1 MSASGTYLILNE
13 KNLLKLN
20 EAFNIGVDDILHFA
34 KNRDINLYIRIEK
47 GLSKSGNIRT
57 EFDSEFELT
66 AFINSEKY
74 SRKYDLFLSFA
85 DYNVDFLPKNNSD
98 NPFGISYGIGK
109 HLKDFGKVDKDKLK
123 LLQFDGFLEIPSCFI
138 NESKQEIVL
147 NDASSF
153 YFLENE
159 FGKRNTDFVLN
170 FSFPNGQLQIPIW
183 STYILFG
190 QLHNIVEENFIKG
203 MPKSEKDTDI
213 AELQAK
219 TEALQAENAKLKA
232 QLQDNA
238 QRKSAVDS
246 EPVLG
251 NAKAYDV
258 RERETHLLIIGALSN
273 LLAENK
279 QKYQKGNGG
288 INQSA
293 ISKDIE
299 TEIIELL
306 QPATKT
312 RTIDTIRPRIRES
325 LNLITKAE

>member
-1 MSASGTYLILNE
+1 MV
-13 KNLLKLN
+13 LKEWEARYIYFSKQEL
-20 EAFNIGVDDILHFA
+20 EDAFNVDLSTLPVRKLPSTHGETTANTIKYTNHEHITDEL
-34 KNRDINLYIRIEK
+34 RIEK
-47 GLSKSGNIRT
+47 
-57 EFDSEFELT
+57 
-66 AFINSEKY
+66 A
-74 SRKYDLFLSFA
+74 
-85 DYNVDFLPKNNSD
+85 KNA
-98 NPFGISYGIGK
+98 
-109 HLKDFGKVDKDKLK
+109 
-123 LLQFDGFLEIPSCFI
+123 Q
-138 NESKQEIVL
+138 
-147 NDASSF
+147 
-153 YFLENE
+153 
-159 FGKRNTDFVLN
+159 
-170 FSFPNGQLQIPIW
+170 
-183 STYILFG
+183 
-190 QLHNIVEENFIKG
+190 
-203 MPKSEKDTDI
+203 
-213 AELQAK
+213 
-219 TEALQAENAKLKA
+219 LQAEIERLKAENAELKA

-238 QRKSAVDS
+238 QRQSAVDS

-279 QKYQKGNGG
+279 QNYKKGNCG